1 MEVSD
6 LVVETMVAPREASQ
20 RASDLTAEAMV
31 APREAS
37 QSAPVS
43 DFSMAHPLK
52 RTWTMYFDC
61 AGLRV
66 SAANWG
72 GTIKKIAEIST
83 VEDFWC
89 LHNNLAVP
97 TKLPLGSNYHFF
109 RHDIKPEWEDPANQ
123 RGGKWT
129 FHFTESQRPMI
140 DDLWLNTLL
149 SLIGE
154 MFEFSDDI
162 CGAVVS
168 LRRPNYDRISFWTR
182 SSADEKLCMAIGHQ
196 IRANVDLPPGM
207 ILCYE
212 SHDDCKSA
220 NKAKYLYRC

>member
-140 DDLWLNTLL
+140 DDLWLNT
-149 SLIGE
+149 
-154 MFEFSDDI
+154 
-162 CGAVVS
+162 
-168 LRRPNYDRISFWTR
+168 DRISFWTR